1 MQPFPVQGLADSH
14 ISAEKFRLDYNAEV
28 QDDAPRSRD

>member
-14 ISAEKFRLDYNAEV
+14 ISAEKFRLDYTAEV
-28 QDDAPRSRD
+28 RDDAPRSRD